1 MAIFAIG
8 DIQGCYSE
16 LRKLLDT
23 LRFTPDKDQLWLTGD
38 LVNRGPESLATLRF
52 VRSLGAACITVLGN
66 HDLHLLALRFANKT
80 PAIKHN
86 LDRVL
91 QAPDAEELLDWLRRQ
106 PLAHYDAGL
115 NTLLVHAGIAPAWDG
130 PKTLQLAAEVETLLR
145 GDSPGELLE
154 LMYGRKPA
162 LWSDSLMGAD
172 RIRCITNH
180 LTRLRL
186 VTSTG
191 AMDFTYKGP
200 LSDAPTELM
209 PWFEHPKR
217 RSGTLRIVFGHWS
230 ALGFLQQQLLLGLD
244 TGCVWGDSLT
254 ALRIDTPDAQ
264 AVQLPSLQTK
274 RR

>member
-23 LRFTPDKDQLWLTGD
+23 IRFTPDNDQLWLTGD

-66 HDLHLLALRFANKT
+66 HDLHLLALRFADKT
-80 PAIKHN
+80 PDIKHN
-86 LDRVL
+86 LDPVL

-106 PLAHYDAGL
+106 PLAHYDAAL
-115 NTLLVHAGIAPAWDG
+115 NTLLVHAGVAPAWDG
-130 PKTLQLAAEVETLLR
+130 LKTLQLAAEVETQLR
-145 GDSPGELLE
+145 GDTPGELLQ
-154 LMYGRKPA
+154 LMYGREPA
-162 LWSDSLMGAD
+162 LWSDSLTGAD

-186 VTSTG
+186 VASTG
-191 AMDFTYKGP
+191 AMDFAYKGQ
-200 LSDAPTELM
+200 LSDAPVELM

-217 RSGTLRIVFGHWS
+217 PDGLPRIVFGHWS
-230 ALGFLQQQLLLGLD
+230 ALGLLQRELLLGID
-244 TGCVWGDSLT
+244 TGCVWGGSLT
-254 ALRIDTPDAQ
+254 ALRIDIPDAQ
-264 AVQLPSLQTK
+264 AVKFPSLQPK
-274 RR
+274 KL